1 MPKQEIKAKIDKGE
15 ATNEFSLSPFIF
27 LFTVR
32 TAITAN
38 LKWMMNEL
46 HLNISEGTRI
56 GLDLVCQPNKNCCDN
71 DIKIHWHFF

>member
-15 ATNEFSLSPFIF
+15 ATNEFSLGPFIF

-38 LKWMMNEL
+38 LKDGGNFSSSTLLSFVMNDEWITFEYFRR
-46 HLNISEGTRI
+46 N
-56 GLDLVCQPNKNCCDN
+56 
-71 DIKIHWHFF
+71 